1 METRRFLSPFLAL
14 ICVAAGLIGLAVLAI
29 GITIW
34 GLRSDA
40 IDAASKDAGNL
51 ALVIAEQTRRSIEP
65 LDTILGEIQE
75 YAIALGIETPDDF
88 RRMFHTEHMF
98 LVLKNRLAFLSHAA
112 VISLTDISG
121 QLVNSTRRWPTYSVN
136 FADRD
141 FVRHLQTSDTREMFV
156 SVPVTARTTGTWTI
170 YFSKRVYGTGGGF
183 AGIATVGIDLS
194 YFEKAYGSF
203 ASLPRQSF
211 LFMRRDG
218 TVLVRYP
225 ESKIRAGQQMPPQSP
240 WYKAAERGGF
250 YRSPGYFGS
259 GPFLVAVRPV
269 GKYPLNVNVAMLESA
284 ALSTWT
290 RRAIFIVIGT
300 LLAVLC
306 SVFLLKS
313 LFSQFRRLSRS
324 EASLAEREAWLAE
337 KSSQLESTNLRL
349 DAALNNMSQ
358 GLCMFDKHER
368 LVVCNERYLRM
379 YGVEDLVKPGCIL
392 SELLHARA
400 SAGSF
405 SGKVDQYISSLRE
418 RLTDGKDLYLTS
430 ALEDG
435 RVIAVL
441 NQPMV
446 DGGWVATH
454 EDITERQRAEA
465 QIAHMAH
472 HDALTDLAN
481 RVLFRKKME
490 EAQTWLRL
498 RDEQFA
504 IFIFDLDLF
513 KAVNDSL
520 GHPVGD
526 ALLRAIAQRLQAC
539 VGEHDTVGRLGGD
552 EFAIIQRAQGDQK
565 QCATA
570 LAHTLLE
577 KITAPY
583 DIDGNRIVI
592 GISIGI
598 ALAPRDGEDASQLL
612 KNADLALYRA
622 KSDGRNGFRFFESE
636 MDNEARLHRA
646 LEVDLRNALTQGE
659 FEMYYQ
665 QVVDIASLRACGAEA
680 LVRWNH
686 PRRGLIRPDDFIPM
700 AEEIGLVIPLGEWIL
715 RKACSEAA
723 NWPKHLKLAVNLSPV
738 QFRCGKLVEIV
749 SAALASTGLPAER
762 LELEITE
769 SVLLQ
774 KDAENIAVLHELT
787 KLGVSIVLDDFGTG
801 YSSLSYLRMFP
812 FHKIKIDKSFVAELP
827 YRPDCGA
834 IVCAMTTLGQSL
846 DIVTTAEG
854 VETWEQL
861 KLLRAAGC
869 TQAQGYLFSRPR
881 PARDLDFE
889 PLPEWRMNA
898 A

>member
-1 METRRFLSPFLAL
+1 
-14 ICVAAGLIGLAVLAI
+14 
-29 GITIW
+29 
-34 GLRSDA
+34 
-40 IDAASKDAGNL
+40 
-51 ALVIAEQTRRSIEP
+51 
-65 LDTILGEIQE
+65 
-75 YAIALGIETPDDF
+75 
-88 RRMFHTEHMF
+88 
-98 LVLKNRLAFLSHAA
+98 
-112 VISLTDISG
+112 
-121 QLVNSTRRWPTYSVN
+121 
-136 FADRD
+136 
-141 FVRHLQTSDTREMFV
+141 
-156 SVPVTARTTGTWTI
+156 
-170 YFSKRVYGTGGGF
+170 
-183 AGIATVGIDLS
+183 
-194 YFEKAYGSF
+194 
-203 ASLPRQSF
+203 
-211 LFMRRDG
+211 
-218 TVLVRYP
+218 
-225 ESKIRAGQQMPPQSP
+225 
-240 WYKAAERGGF
+240 
-250 YRSPGYFGS
+250 
-259 GPFLVAVRPV
+259 
-269 GKYPLNVNVAMLESA
+269 
-284 ALSTWT
+284 
-290 RRAIFIVIGT
+290 
-300 LLAVLC
+300 
-306 SVFLLKS
+306 
-313 LFSQFRRLSRS
+313 
-324 EASLAEREAWLAE
+324 
-337 KSSQLESTNLRL
+337 
-349 DAALNNMSQ
+349 
-358 GLCMFDKHER
+358 
-368 LVVCNERYLRM
+368 
-379 YGVEDLVKPGCIL
+379 
-392 SELLHARA
+392 
-400 SAGSF
+400 
-405 SGKVDQYISSLRE
+405 
-418 RLTDGKDLYLTS
+418 
-430 ALEDG
+430 
-435 RVIAVL
+435 
-441 NQPMV
+441 
-446 DGGWVATH
+446 
-454 EDITERQRAEA
+454 
-465 QIAHMAH
+465 
-472 HDALTDLAN
+472 
-481 RVLFRKKME
+481 
-490 EAQTWLRL
+490 LRL

-552 EFAIIQRAQGDQK
+552 EFAIIQRGQGDQK

-827 YRPDCGA
+827 HRPDCGA